1 MEISS
6 NLFGSFNIGR
16 YHFIFFLGGRSG
28 KWAAFFRV
36 FFPPP
41 STNENTSR
49 FNRVSVKKTRP
60 QVLKRV
66 PERAK
71 QRGSKT

>member
-1 MEISS
+1 MQISS
-6 NLFGSFNIGR
+6 NLFGSFNIG
-16 YHFIFFLGGRSG
+16 IFLYFVWGGEVESG
-28 KWAAFFRV
+28 PLFFCV
-36 FFPPP
+36 FFSPP

-49 FNRVSVKKTRP
+49 FNRVSVKKTGP
-60 QVLKRV
+60 QVLEWV